1 MKKIPIIILCL
12 MFALG
17 VSAQDYTPRYRYR
30 VTLKDKKG
38 TPFTTSRPEQFLSA
52 KAIERR
58 KKQKLKIDKTDLP
71 VSPVYLTAIRQ
82 DGVKVIICSKWNNTV
97 LVETTDTTL
106 MDKVR
111 QEPFVTA
118 VRKVAVYTKDDTPD
132 HNARFAYIKTDEAKA
147 KLNAVAEEVEEAEE
161 EAEVEETPTSSL
173 EEQAAMMLENEL
185 GEILVRIY
193 PDMENLTPQQ
203 QDSVKVFKAMM
214 LKLALSELAKSRIN
228 VDADEVDEEEY
239 ARLDSLMESGS
250 YESEEKPSEKPFNY
264 YGKGWGQLHMMNL
277 DALHNKGYKG
287 AGMTI
292 AIIDGG
298 FYNADIIPMLKN
310 VTVLGYRD
318 FVNPGIDDVFE
329 QELHGTMVL
338 SCIGTNQ
345 PGQFVGTAPEAS
357 FWLLRSEDGHSEQ
370 LVEEDTW
377 CAAIEFAD
385 SVGADVV
392 NTSLGYTEFDN
403 KADNVR
409 YYELDGHTHIIS
421 KSASMA
427 ADKGMVLCQSAG
439 NSAFYDAWKLIGAP
453 ADADNI
459 LTVGAVNSDRVNT
472 LFSSIGN
479 SYDGRIKPDV
489 CAQGEDCTVI
499 DRDGTLTTA
508 DGTSFSSPIMCGSVA
523 CFWQANPKLTAKQVI
538 TLVRALG
545 DNAEHPDNVFGWGIP
560 DYSK

>member
-1 MKKIPIIILCL
+1 MKRFPILILCL
-12 MFALG
+12 MLALG
-17 VSAQDYTPRYRYR
+17 LSAQDYTPRYRYR

-38 TPFTTSRPEQFLSA
+38 TAFTTSHPEQFLSA

-58 KKQKLKIDKTDLP
+58 KRQKLKIDKTDLP
-71 VSPVYLTAIRQ
+71 VSQVYLNALRN

-97 LVETTDTTL
+97 VVETTDTTL

-111 QEPFVTA
+111 QEAFVTE
-118 VRKVAVYTKDDTPD
+118 VRQVAVYTKDDTPD
-132 HNARFAYIKTDEAKA
+132 HNARFAYIKTEAPSEA
-147 KLNAVAEEVEEAEE
+147 APAEEA
-161 EAEVEETPTSSL
+161 AEVEEEEVTTSSM
-173 EEQAAMMLENEL
+173 EE
-185 GEILVRIY
+185 EIRNQLDAEEERIKDLFY
-193 PDMENLTPQQ
+193 PDVKELTTQQ
-203 QDSVKVFKAMM
+203 QDSLEMFKSMM
-214 LKLALSELAKSRIN
+214 LRMLIAQAVKERQEA
-228 VDADEVDEEEY
+228 EEQEMEY
-239 ARLDSLMESGS
+239 AHLDSLIVTPSSQEEAMK
-250 YESEEKPSEKPFNY
+250 SEPYNY

-277 DALHNKGYKG
+277 DVLHEKGYKG
-287 AGMTI
+287 KGMTI
-292 AIIDGG
+292 AVIDGG

-310 VTVLGYRD
+310 VNVLGYQD
-318 FVNPGIDDVFE
+318 FVNPGIDNVFE

-345 PGQFVGTAPEAS
+345 PGTFVGTAPEAS

-409 YYELDGHTHIIS
+409 YYELDGKTHLIS

-427 ADKGMVLCQSAG
+427 ANKGMVLCQSAG
-439 NSAFYDAWKLIGAP
+439 NSAFYDAWKLIGVP

-459 LTVGAVNSDRVNT
+459 LTVGAVNNKRVNT

-479 SYDGRIKPDV
+479 SADGRIKPDI

-523 CFWQANPKLTAKQVI
+523 CFWQANPKLTAKEVI
-538 TLVRALG
+538 GVIRALG
-545 DNAEHPDNVFGWGIP
+545 DNAEHPDNVFGFGIP

>member
-12 MFALG
+12 MFALS

-132 HNARFAYIKTDEAKA
+132 HNARFAYIKT
-147 KLNAVAEEVEEAEE
+147 EESKEEPDAMTVVQETPPQAIEE
-161 EAEVEETPTSSL
+161 EA
-173 EEQAAMMLENEL
+173 AKMLENEL
-185 GEILVRIY
+185 GPIISRIY
-193 PDMENLTPQQ
+193 PNSDNLTTQQ
-203 QDSVKVFKAMM
+203 KDSVNVFKAMM
-214 LKLALSELAKSRIN
+214 LKLALSELTNRRNAN
-228 VDADEVDEEEY
+228 EEAEEMEEEE
-239 ARLDSLMESGS
+239 LENVEVMPVP
-250 YESEEKPSEKPFNY
+250 ESEESTLKEPYNY

-318 FVNPGIDDVFE
+318 FVNPGIDNVFE

-345 PGQFVGTAPEAS
+345 PGTFVGTAPEAS

-409 YYELDGHTHIIS
+409 YYELDGKTHLIS
-421 KSASMA
+421 RSASMA
-427 ADKGMVLCQSAG
+427 ANKGMVCCQSAG

-459 LTVGAVNSDRVNT
+459 LTVGAVNNKRVNT

-538 TLVRALG
+538 SLVRALG

>member
-12 MFALG
+12 MFALS

-132 HNARFAYIKTDEAKA
+132 HNARFAYIKT
-147 KLNAVAEEVEEAEE
+147 EESKEEPDAMTVVQETPPQAIEE
-161 EAEVEETPTSSL
+161 EA
-173 EEQAAMMLENEL
+173 AKMLENEL
-185 GEILVRIY
+185 GPIISRIY
-193 PDMENLTPQQ
+193 PNSDNMTTQQ
-203 QDSVKVFKAMM
+203 KDSVNVFKAMM
-214 LKLALSELAKSRIN
+214 LKLALSELTNRRNAN
-228 VDADEVDEEEY
+228 EEAEEMEEEE
-239 ARLDSLMESGS
+239 LENVEVMPVP
-250 YESEEKPSEKPFNY
+250 ESEESTLKEPYNY

-318 FVNPGIDDVFE
+318 FVNPGIDNVFE

-345 PGQFVGTAPEAS
+345 PGTFVGTAPEAS

-409 YYELDGHTHIIS
+409 YYELDGKTHLIS
-421 KSASMA
+421 RSASMA
-427 ADKGMVLCQSAG
+427 ANKGMVCCQSAG

-459 LTVGAVNSDRVNT
+459 LTVGAVNNKRVNT

-538 TLVRALG
+538 SLVRALG

>member
-1 MKKIPIIILCL
+1 
-12 MFALG
+12 
-17 VSAQDYTPRYRYR
+17 
-30 VTLKDKKG
+30 
-38 TPFTTSRPEQFLSA
+38 
-52 KAIERR
+52 
-58 KKQKLKIDKTDLP
+58 
-71 VSPVYLTAIRQ
+71 
-82 DGVKVIICSKWNNTV
+82 
-97 LVETTDTTL
+97 

-132 HNARFAYIKTDEAKA
+132 HNARFAYIKT
-147 KLNAVAEEVEEAEE
+147 EESKEEPDAMTVVQETPPQAIEE
-161 EAEVEETPTSSL
+161 EA
-173 EEQAAMMLENEL
+173 AKMLENEL
-185 GEILVRIY
+185 GPIISRIY
-193 PDMENLTPQQ
+193 PNSDNLTTQQ
-203 QDSVKVFKAMM
+203 KDSVNVFKAMM
-214 LKLALSELAKSRIN
+214 LKLALSELTNRRNAN
-228 VDADEVDEEEY
+228 EEAEEMEEEE
-239 ARLDSLMESGS
+239 LENVEVMPVP
-250 YESEEKPSEKPFNY
+250 ESEESTLKEPYNY

-318 FVNPGIDDVFE
+318 FVNPGIDNVFE

-345 PGQFVGTAPEAS
+345 PGTFVGTAPEAS

-409 YYELDGHTHIIS
+409 YYELDGKTHLIS
-421 KSASMA
+421 RSASMA
-427 ADKGMVLCQSAG
+427 ANKGMVCCQSAG

-459 LTVGAVNSDRVNT
+459 LTVGAVNSKRVNT

-538 TLVRALG
+538 SLVRALG

>member
-12 MFALG
+12 IFALS

-147 KLNAVAEEVEEAEE
+147 MVEAEKEAQDEPVVEEAP
-161 EAEVEETPTSSL
+161 ASSL
-173 EEQAAMMLENEL
+173 EEQASAMLDTEL
-185 GEILVRIY
+185 GAILGRIY
-193 PDMENLTPQQ
+193 PDLENLTPQQ
-203 QDSVKVFKAMM
+203 QDSVKVFKALM
-214 LKLALSELAKSRIN
+214 LKLALSELSNSRN
-228 VDADEVDEEEY
+228 NDDEDDEVDEEEY
-239 ARLDSLMESGS
+239 ARLEALMDSDSG
-250 YESEEKPSEKPFNY
+250 ESEQKPVEKPYNY
-264 YGKGWGQLHMMNL
+264 YGKGWGQLHMMNV
-277 DALHNKGYKG
+277 DALHEKGFKG
-287 AGMTI
+287 KGMTI
-292 AIIDGG
+292 AVIDGG

-318 FVNPGIDDVFE
+318 FVNPGIDNVFE

-345 PGQFVGTAPEAS
+345 PGTFVGTAPEAS

-385 SVGADVV
+385 SVGVDVV

-409 YYELDGHTHIIS
+409 YYELDGKTHLIS
-421 KSASMA
+421 RSASMA
-427 ADKGMVLCQSAG
+427 ANKGMVCCQSAG

-459 LTVGAVNSDRVNT
+459 LTVGAVNSKRVNT

-538 TLVRALG
+538 SAVRALG

>member
-1 MKKIPIIILCL
+1 MNKIPIIILCL
-12 MFALG
+12 IFALS

-147 KLNAVAEEVEEAEE
+147 MVEAEKEAQDVPVVEEAP
-161 EAEVEETPTSSL
+161 ASSL
-173 EEQAAMMLENEL
+173 EEQASAMLDTEL
-185 GEILVRIY
+185 GAILGRIY
-193 PDMENLTPQQ
+193 PDLENLTPQQ
-203 QDSVKVFKAMM
+203 QDSVKVFKALM
-214 LKLALSELAKSRIN
+214 LKLALSELSNSRN
-228 VDADEVDEEEY
+228 NDDEDDEVDEEEY
-239 ARLDSLMESGS
+239 ARLEALMDSDSG
-250 YESEEKPSEKPFNY
+250 ESEQKPVEKPYNY
-264 YGKGWGQLHMMNL
+264 YGKGWGQLHMMNV
-277 DALHNKGYKG
+277 DALHEKGFKG
-287 AGMTI
+287 KGMTI
-292 AIIDGG
+292 AVIDGG

-318 FVNPGIDDVFE
+318 FVNPGIDNVFE

-345 PGQFVGTAPEAS
+345 PGTFVGTAPEAS

-409 YYELDGHTHIIS
+409 YYELDGKTHLIS
-421 KSASMA
+421 RSASMA
-427 ADKGMVLCQSAG
+427 ANKGMVCCQSAG

-459 LTVGAVNSDRVNT
+459 LTVGAVNSKRVNT
-472 LFSSIGN
+472 LFSSIVN

-538 TLVRALG
+538 SLVRALG

>member
-12 MFALG
+12 MFALS

-132 HNARFAYIKTDEAKA
+132 HNARFAYIKT
-147 KLNAVAEEVEEAEE
+147 EESKEEPDAMTVVQETPPQAIEE
-161 EAEVEETPTSSL
+161 EA
-173 EEQAAMMLENEL
+173 AKMLENEL
-185 GEILVRIY
+185 GPIISRIY
-193 PDMENLTPQQ
+193 PNSDNLTTQQ
-203 QDSVKVFKAMM
+203 KDSVNVFKAMM
-214 LKLALSELAKSRIN
+214 LKLALSELTNRRNAN
-228 VDADEVDEEEY
+228 EEAEEMEEEE
-239 ARLDSLMESGS
+239 LENVEVMPVP
-250 YESEEKPSEKPFNY
+250 ESEESTLKEPYNY

-318 FVNPGIDDVFE
+318 FVNPGIDNVFE

-345 PGQFVGTAPEAS
+345 PGTFVGTAPEAS

-409 YYELDGHTHIIS
+409 YYELDGKTHLIS
-421 KSASMA
+421 RSASMA
-427 ADKGMVLCQSAG
+427 ANKGMVCCQSAG

-459 LTVGAVNSDRVNT
+459 LTVGAVNSKRVNT

-538 TLVRALG
+538 SLVRALG

>member
-12 MFALG
+12 MFALS

-132 HNARFAYIKTDEAKA
+132 HNARFAYIKT
-147 KLNAVAEEVEEAEE
+147 EESKEEPDAMTVVQETPPQAIEE
-161 EAEVEETPTSSL
+161 EA
-173 EEQAAMMLENEL
+173 AKMLENEL
-185 GEILVRIY
+185 GPIISRIY
-193 PDMENLTPQQ
+193 PNSDNLTTQQ
-203 QDSVKVFKAMM
+203 KDSVNVFKAMM
-214 LKLALSELAKSRIN
+214 LKLALSELTNRRNAN
-228 VDADEVDEEEY
+228 EEAEEMEEEE
-239 ARLDSLMESGS
+239 LENVEVMPVP
-250 YESEEKPSEKPFNY
+250 ESEESTLKEPYNY

-318 FVNPGIDDVFE
+318 FVNPGIDNVFE

-345 PGQFVGTAPEAS
+345 PGTFVGTAPEAS

-409 YYELDGHTHIIS
+409 YYELDGKTHLIS
-421 KSASMA
+421 RSASMA
-427 ADKGMVLCQSAG
+427 ANKGMVCCQSAG

-459 LTVGAVNSDRVNT
+459 LTVGAVNNKRANT

-538 TLVRALG
+538 SLVRALG

>member
-12 MFALG
+12 MFALS

-132 HNARFAYIKTDEAKA
+132 HNARFAYIKT
-147 KLNAVAEEVEEAEE
+147 EESKEEPDAMTVVQETPPQAIEE
-161 EAEVEETPTSSL
+161 EA
-173 EEQAAMMLENEL
+173 AKMLESEL
-185 GEILVRIY
+185 GPIISRIY
-193 PDMENLTPQQ
+193 PNSDNLTTQQ
-203 QDSVKVFKAMM
+203 KDSVNVFKAMM
-214 LKLALSELAKSRIN
+214 LKLALSELTNRRNAN
-228 VDADEVDEEEY
+228 EEAEEMEEEE
-239 ARLDSLMESGS
+239 LENVEVMPVP
-250 YESEEKPSEKPFNY
+250 ESEESTLKEPYNY

-318 FVNPGIDDVFE
+318 FVNPGIDNVFE

-345 PGQFVGTAPEAS
+345 PGTFVGTAPEAS

-409 YYELDGHTHIIS
+409 YYELDGKTHLIS
-421 KSASMA
+421 RSASMA
-427 ADKGMVLCQSAG
+427 ANKGMVCCQSAG

-459 LTVGAVNSDRVNT
+459 LTVGAVNSKRVNT

-538 TLVRALG
+538 SLVRALG